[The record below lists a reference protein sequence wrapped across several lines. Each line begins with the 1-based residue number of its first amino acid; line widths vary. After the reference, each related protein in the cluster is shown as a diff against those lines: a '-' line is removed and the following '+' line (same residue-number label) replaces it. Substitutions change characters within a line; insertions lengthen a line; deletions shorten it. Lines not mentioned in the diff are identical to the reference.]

1 MADKATVDEVIV
13 DTKAEETIV
22 PEIDY
27 KAEFERLS
35 KESEEKSGVIDKYK
49 KDIAGLDRKV
59 GELTEAQ
66 KEILKQSET
75 AEQTAKREAEER
87 QVAWEAKQNE
97 LATKETDLR
106 SKENALNVKLK
117 AADLGISLDEV
128 TELSLNSV
136 EQLEVYKK
144 QKEALILKTIEETT
158 AKLNK
163 DLSSVSRDNY
173 TGNRSAV
180 KKNPIMDKAVNNF

>member
-1 MADKATVDEVIV
+1 MADEAKVDEVIV

-35 KESEEKSGVIDKYK
+35 KENEDKLSVIDKYK

-59 GELTEAQ
+59 GELTA
-66 KEILKQSET
+66 KEKELLLKTETDQET
-75 AEQTAKREAEER
+75 AARLALEKEQ
-87 QVAWEAKQNE
+87 AWEAKQNE

-117 AADLGISLDEV
+117 ATELGISLDEV
-128 TELSLNSV
+128 GKLKLNSI
-136 EQLEVYKK
+136 EQLEAYKELKESLIK
-144 QKEALILKTIEETT
+144 QNTESTT

-163 DLSSVSRDNY
+163 DLSSINRGSY
-173 TGNRSAV
+173 KSEGNTSQGFPSA
-180 KKNPIMDKAVNNF
+180 IERALAR

>member
-1 MADKATVDEVIV
+1 MADEAKVDEVIV
-13 DTKAEETIV
+13 DTTAEETNV

-35 KESEEKSGVIDKYK
+35 KENEDKLSVIDKYK

-59 GELTEAQ
+59 GELTA
-66 KEILKQSET
+66 KEKELLLKTETDQET
-75 AEQTAKREAEER
+75 AARLALEKEQ
-87 QVAWEAKQNE
+87 AWEAKQNE

-117 AADLGISLDEV
+117 ATELGISLDEV
-128 TELSLNSV
+128 GKLKLNSI
-136 EQLEVYKK
+136 EQLEAYKELKESLIK
-144 QKEALILKTIEETT
+144 QNTESTT

-163 DLSSVSRDNY
+163 DLSSINRGSYNSE
-173 TGNRSAV
+173 GNTSQGFPSA
-180 KKNPIMDKAVNNF
+180 IERALAR